1 MYMHILCTMKVFQL
15 LGQLGVSGIAC
26 STQHLLFLI
35 TSVWEKIKDSKT
47 RERWQADNEE
57 EYEDTLGNVVTK
69 RIFEDLRRQGLL

>member
-1 MYMHILCTMKVFQL
+1 MSCEN
-15 LGQLGVSGIAC
+15 A
-26 STQHLLFLI
+26 LLFLI

-69 RIFEDLRRQGLL
+69 RIFEDLRQQGLL

>member
-1 MYMHILCTMKVFQL
+1 MHGAVLQS
-15 LGQLGVSGIAC
+15 LGASVSQPFCC
-26 STQHLLFLI
+26 SL